1 MEALQQAEGFCYK
14 YLIKLIN
21 STLPELVL
29 DYDDFQ
35 ILNEVIKVNS
45 ITIKENNS
53 NKKCNIFIKEYDV
66 NDVNGITI
74 FNNENEPEGYRG
86 RILIALNSL
95 IGMIQLVYAELKKKY
110 SDLIEYQELIMDE
123 NLVISLDNDINY
135 KLVAFIELIN

>member
-74 FNNENEPEGYRG
+74 FNDENEPEGYRG

-95 IGMIQLVYAELKKKY
+95 IGMIQLVYVELKKKY
-110 SDLIEYQELIMDE
+110 PDLIEYQELIMDE
-123 NLVISLDNDINY
+123 KLVISLDVDIQY